1 MFEVWGR
8 LKKRRVILVV
18 WIINKVNIGGL
29 EWVIKV
35 NSERENIILLDIIII
50 IFNRCILM

>member
-1 MFEVWGR
+1 M
-8 LKKRRVILVV
+8 VV

-35 NSERENIILLDIIII
+35 NSEWENIILLDIIII